1 MWFWKKSKRGAR
13 NVICTTNRAVIH
25 TNSTHANVPV
35 PNRTPQRSEIPVPGP
50 RSLPL
55 PLLPPST
62 PWLPPPSASM
72 KQLLHQ
78 SQLSPIKVGKLSPPL
93 LAPHL
98 PRQHQEEPLRA
109 SLASP
114 SPGGHLP
121 SSRVCRRI
129 SSLPPIYA
137 TAQSLLFSVYLVA
150 LHLSSFSDNKGKKH
164 AHHSLPPVEH
174 RAFLC
179 DPAIIC
185 RWGD

>member
-1 MWFWKKSKRGAR
+1 MYQFR
-13 NVICTTNRAVIH
+13 T
-25 TNSTHANVPV
+25 VP
-35 PNRTPQRSEIPVPGP
+35 PNGRKYPPPG

-55 PLLPPST
+55 PLSPS
-62 PWLPPPSASM
+62 PRHGFRRPPPPCSC
-72 KQLLHQ
+72 
-78 SQLSPIKVGKLSPPL
+78 LSPIKVGKLSPPL